1 MKNELKEDLKKAKTI
16 VREIGT
22 VQEAMKKAYAEEQK
36 LMQDYLDNAKEQ
48 LIKISENI
56 PGYLLE
62 KKEKSF
68 KVELSQSETE
78 EYLRQTGLEKDLLKS
93 VIKKIEKTRQTESE
107 KSKKETY
114 KKPGFFTKISGRL
127 FSPFA
132 LKIAKKDF
140 FQNISTSL
148 RKANMPYLIATYI
161 SIALLASITALFASL
176 ILSAVLSMII
186 GPYIWLAVI
195 IIPAATFF
203 IVLFYP
209 LSEMSSIQNKID
221 DELPFAAMHMA
232 AIASSGVEPSKVF
245 TILASSE
252 EYPSIKKEMRKIV
265 NMINFYGYDLSTALK
280 ITAKTTSS
288 NRLSELLNGLAAT
301 ITGGGELKDYLEKIA
316 SDSLLDY
323 KLRRKKFITV
333 SETYADI
340 YTGLLI
346 AAPLM
351 FMLILVLMNVVT
363 GNIGGMSSTTIA
375 LIGIG
380 AIALLNI
387 GFLIFLEVSQ
397 PTG

>member
-1 MKNELKEDLKKAKTI
+1 MNNLREELKRAKKI
-16 VREIGT
+16 VIEMGT

-48 LIKISENI
+48 LIIISENI

-62 KKEKSF
+62 KKEARLN
-68 KVELSQSETE
+68 VELSSPEAS
-78 EYLRQTGLEKDLLKS
+78 EYLRQTGLEKSLLKS
-93 VIKKIEKTRQTESE
+93 VIKKIEKARVTELE
-107 KSKKETY
+107 KEKKETY
-114 KKPGFFTKISGRL
+114 KNLGFFTRTSGRL
-127 FSPFA
+127 FSRFS
-132 LKIAKKDF
+132 LKMAKREF

-161 SIALLASITALFASL
+161 SIALLSSIIALFMSL
-176 ILSAVLSMII
+176 VLAAAFSTII
-186 GPYIWLAVI
+186 GGYAWLAVPT
-195 IIPAATFF
+195 IPIATFF
-203 IVLFYP
+203 IILFYP
-209 LSEMSSIQNKID
+209 LSEISSMQGKID

-232 AIASSGVEPSKVF
+232 AIASSGVEPSKIF
-245 TILASSE
+245 NILASSE
-252 EYPSIKKEMRKIV
+252 EYPTIKKEMRKIV

-288 NRLSELLNGLAAT
+288 NRLSEMLNGLSAT

-316 SDSLLDY
+316 ADSLLDY
-323 KLRRKKFITV
+323 KLRRKKFITT
-333 SETYADI
+333 SETYSDI

-363 GNIGGMSSTTIA
+363 GNIAGMSSTTIA
-375 LIGIG
+375 MIGIG
-380 AIALLNI
+380 AIVLLNI